1 MRLIWNNIAG
11 QPRDPDR
18 QQVLDPAQAK
28 WLRLI
33 VKLDVQRLRP
43 RQIAET
49 LAVRG
54 RWVSHDTVRATLRR
68 LRDERQ

>member
-1 MRLIWNNIAG
+1 
-11 QPRDPDR
+11 
-18 QQVLDPAQAK
+18 
-28 WLRLI
+28 
-33 VKLDVQRLRP
+33 VQRLRP

-54 RWVSHDTVRATLRR
+54 RWMSHDTVRATLRR